1 MSSTPSVVAPSCVAP
16 SGVAPSGV
24 ASSVVADSFP
34 IEDAC
39 SDDDSSIDEP
49 FEKAFI
55 EVMLHISKR
64 QCPTCELRYLA
75 DNEMHEK
82 CGEGSKFASEN
93 GKVFCEF
100 PDKVMIEARQRFC
113 EKMHQSSSKSC
124 SNCATMLRIYTRC
137 HDEAQL

>member
-1 MSSTPSVVAPSCVAP
+1 MSSAPSFVAPSVVA
-16 SGVAPSGV
+16 
-24 ASSVVADSFP
+24 
-34 IEDAC
+34 DAC
-39 SDDDSSIDEP
+39 SDDDSSTGEP
-49 FEKAFI
+49 FSTAFI

-64 QCPTCELRYLA
+64 PCSTCELRYLA
-75 DNEMHEK
+75 DYEMHEK
-82 CGEGSKFASEN
+82 CREGSKFASEN